1 MHRKLVVVLG
11 VVSLGIALTLAP
23 VVAAQSEA
31 ESPLGEQEI
40 YDLLQGGKTGAEV
53 AEWIKMRGIGFVP
66 SEIFETNLATLNADA
81 VLLKTIKMPA
91 TLILQVG
98 AAGVTVAVD
107 GEERG
112 ATAEDGSLQI
122 EGLEGGSH
130 VFRLSSPDYVGKT
143 IDVFLKPAEERTEPV
158 TLTSAITATPSPYGT
173 NVTVAAGT
181 GADAILAKVYQASD
195 PAEKI
200 TLLQQALA
208 KYGETPVALLGNDML
223 MKLHLSQKNYAEA
236 AAAGAQVLERDP
248 RNVSGHINL
257 GRAALGQGDIEGA
270 LTHAEHVSKLM
281 AEGKTLPPPEGVS
294 PDDWKNEGERMLRS
308 LQAELPSLQYDLFLA
323 TYKVEPAS
331 ARSTALERFVTYFPE
346 SPYRA
351 GAYSSLALAYQAQ
364 GNTQKMMEWAEK
376 TLEVKPDEPSM
387 LMLISDSLSDS
398 NQQLDRA
405 REIANRLL
413 DLVTNQPEK
422 LRTAGLTDEQW
433 ASQKMF
439 YDGIAHTTLGMIHL
453 QKKAY
458 NSAIEE
464 FNRAAPGLKSQPFY
478 HARNLFRKAVSYAQM
493 GGRANL
499 NKAVPLLNQVIA
511 LNSPFTAPAQTTL
524 QQVQSLL
531 GRN

>member
-1 MHRKLVVVLG
+1 MYRKLVVILG

-53 AEWIKMRGIGFVP
+53 AELVKLRGIGFAL
-66 SEIFETNLATLNADA
+66 SDRFEANLAALNTDA
-81 VLLKTIKMPA
+81 VLLTTLKTPA
-91 TLILQVG
+91 TLILQAGV
-98 AAGVTVAVD
+98 AGVTVAVD

-122 EGLEGGSH
+122 EGLGGGTH
-130 VFRLSSPDYVGKT
+130 VIRLSSPDHVGKT
-143 IDVFLKPAEERTEPV
+143 IDVFLKPAEDRTEAV
-158 TLTSAITATPSPYGT
+158 TLVNAIAAMPSPYGT
-173 NVTVAAGT
+173 SVTVAAGT
-181 GADAILAKVYQASD
+181 GADAILAKVYSASD

-236 AAAGAQVLERDP
+236 AAAGARILERDS
-248 RNVSGHINL
+248 RNVSAHINL
-257 GRAALGQGDIEGA
+257 GRAALGQGDMEGA
-270 LTHAEHVSKLM
+270 LTHAEHVQKLLE
-281 AEGKTLPPPEGVS
+281 EGKTLPPPEGVS
-294 PDDWKNEGERMLRS
+294 PDDWKNEEERVLRS

-331 ARSTALERFVTYFPE
+331 ARSAALERFVTYFPE
-346 SPYRA
+346 SSYRV

-405 REIANRLL
+405 REIAARLL
-413 DLVTNQPEK
+413 DLATNRPEK
-422 LRTAGLTDEQW
+422 IRTAGLSDEQW

-439 YDGIAHTTLGMIHL
+439 YEGIAHSTLGMIHL
-453 QKKAY
+453 QQKAF
-458 NSAIEE
+458 NSAIRE
-464 FNRAAPGLKSQPFY
+464 FDLAAPLLTSQPFY
-478 HARNLFRKAVSYAQM
+478 SARNLFRKAVSYAQM

-499 NKAVPLLNQVIA
+499 NKAVPLLTQLIA
-511 LNSPFTAPAQTTL
+511 MNSPFTAPAQTTL

-531 GRN
+531 GGK